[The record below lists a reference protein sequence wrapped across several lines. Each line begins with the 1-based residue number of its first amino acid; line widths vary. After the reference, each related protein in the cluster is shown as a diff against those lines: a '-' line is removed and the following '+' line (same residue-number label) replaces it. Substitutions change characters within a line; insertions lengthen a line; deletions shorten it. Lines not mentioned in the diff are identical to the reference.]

1 MERNVEIDKI
11 SDGKRYGAN
20 DLVKVGCD
28 DCRGCSACCHG
39 MGDSIVLD
47 PMDVYR
53 LEKKLGKTMEEILL
67 AGNVA
72 LRVVDGVILPHLKM
86 TEQSDRCSFLNE
98 EGRCSIHD
106 ARPGFCRMFPLGRLY
121 EDGTFSYFLQVNE
134 CPKENKTKVKVR
146 RWLDTPE
153 LGKYE
158 AFTTKWHYYLKEK
171 QNAARESEDDA
182 FRQQISMNILK
193 LFYLL
198 PYDGN
203 TDFYTEAVARSE
215 NTTKSI
221 FCGNFSSC
229 GSPPVFLYRFVGKL
243 SCSGVDQEGFPGLT
257 PPPAAAENDLP
268 IFQQNFASYLYKGN
282 VGKVDQQTFSA
293 VEKTITWCKA
303 DRQVGK
309 CAAGCKISL
318 NGVENQSVLAG
329 FNVNQVVERQP
340 VFLGNTL

>member
-134 CPKENKTKVKVR
+134 
-146 RWLDTPE
+146 
-153 LGKYE
+153 

-203 TDFYTEAVARSE
+203 TDFYTQFAARME
-215 NTTKSI
+215 
-221 FCGNFSSC
+221 
-229 GSPPVFLYRFVGKL
+229 L
-243 SCSGVDQEGFPGLT
+243 
-257 PPPAAAENDLP
+257 AAD
-268 IFQQNFASYLYKGN
+268 KH
-282 VGKVDQQTFSA
+282 
-293 VEKTITWCKA
+293 
-303 DRQVGK
+303 
-309 CAAGCKISL
+309 
-318 NGVENQSVLAG
+318 
-329 FNVNQVVERQP
+329 
-340 VFLGNTL
+340 